1 MQSPAGLGRLR
12 FASIDPASRN
22 SLMNATPAIDSSA
35 SRTKLWLGDFLRDV
49 RHSARR
55 FAKQPGFTA
64 TALATLALCIGAN
77 VAIFAVVDAVLLRPL
92 PFPESER
99 LVSVFNSY
107 PRAGVERSS
116 TSVPN
121 YYDRRGAIDA
131 FAKVAVY
138 QHDSVVVGNAGA
150 PTRVQIARVSPEF
163 FATLGVPFAMGKTF
177 TDAEMAYGPDEVAV
191 LTDAF
196 WRNQFNADPEILG
209 KKFFNNGLAITV
221 IGVLPR
227 DFRFLSSRAQFFR
240 PAAHAPEQRRPDS
253 RHNNNWQMIARLA
266 PHATVAAAQ
275 AQIDAFNARQ
285 LTDDPLAER
294 VKGAGYRTS
303 VQPLHADHVR
313 TVRPMLVLLQGGV
326 LALLLIGAVNLANLL
341 LIRASGRAKEF
352 AVRQALGASRWR
364 IAQGVATETTLLALV
379 GGVLGVGLGAVGI
392 RLLAALGTEQ
402 LPLGATILFDGRVA
416 VSSLVGALLVGA
428 LLAVPVIWF
437 NLHAKLAPTL
447 QIETRGGTTSPAA
460 HRVRHGFII
469 VQVAL
474 AFVLLSSAGLL
485 GVSLKRVLE
494 TPPGFN
500 AEGLLTGQLSL
511 PWKNY
516 KDDASRL
523 AFVERLL
530 PAIRSLPGVSQ
541 VAISNGLPF
550 TGSINDGA
558 VTVEGQVINAESSVQ
573 AHYTSAATSEYWK
586 AMGLPLLRGRLLE
599 DADNQRQ
606 GLVCVVDQAFADRYW
621 PGQDA
626 IGRRIARNII
636 FKEEQATTVVGVVA
650 SVKQK
655 ELAETAGHGALYFPY
670 AKFSANSFAL
680 IVRTVVPPASLAETI
695 RKTILQLDPELPID
709 DVRPMQ
715 ARIDESLTSRRS
727 PAILAGF
734 FAGVALLLAAIGTY
748 GVLAYAVNQRRRE
761 IGVRM
766 ALGALPNQVLM
777 QFLRLGTSLL
787 LVGITL
793 GMLGALGAGRA
804 MESVL
809 YEVGSARTEIFAF
822 TAAVL
827 GLVVLLATFLPS
839 RRAARVSPMEA
850 LRAE

>member
-1 MQSPAGLGRLR
+1 MNFTHASQSGELGRPR
-12 FASIDPASRN
+12 WFGEI
-22 SLMNATPAIDSSA
+22 
-35 SRTKLWLGDFLRDV
+35 LRDL
-49 RHSARR
+49 RR
-55 FAKQPGFTA
+55 SGRMLINQPGFTV

-77 VAIFAVVDAVLLRPL
+77 VAIFAVVDAVLVRPL
-92 PFPESER
+92 PFPESQR

-116 TSVPN
+116 SSVSN
-121 YYDRRGAIDA
+121 YYDRRGAIEA
-131 FAKVAVY
+131 FSAVAVY
-138 QHDSVVVGNAGA
+138 QYDSVIVSDAGA
-150 PTRVQIARVSPEF
+150 PKRVPIARVSPEF

-177 TDAEMAYGPDEVAV
+177 TDGELAYGPDEVAV

-196 WRNQFNADPEILG
+196 WRSQFNSDPNILG
-209 KKFFNNGLAITV
+209 KKFFNNGLSITV

-240 PAAHAPEQRRPDS
+240 PASHAPEQRRPDN
-253 RHNNNWQMIARLA
+253 RHSNNWQMIARLA
-266 PHATVAAAQ
+266 PRATLAVAQ
-275 AQIDAFNARQ
+275 AQIDAFNAHQ

-294 VKGAGYRTS
+294 VKGAGYRTT

-313 TVRPMLVLLQGGV
+313 TVKPMLVLLQCGV

-352 AVRQALGASRWR
+352 AVRQALGAGRWR
-364 IAQGVATETTLLALV
+364 IAQEVAVESTLLAFV
-379 GGVLGVGLGAVGI
+379 GGVLGLGLGAVGI
-392 RLLAALGTEQ
+392 RLLAALGTDQ
-402 LPLGATILFDGRVA
+402 IPLGATILFDGRVA
-416 VSSLVGALLVGA
+416 VSSLVGTLLVGA
-428 LLAVPVIWF
+428 LLALPVIWF

-447 QIETRGGTTSPAA
+447 QIETRGGTSSAAA

-485 GVSLKRVLE
+485 GASLKRVLE
-494 TPPGFN
+494 TPAGFN

-541 VAISNGLPF
+541 VAISSGLPF
-550 TGSINDGA
+550 SGSINDSA
-558 VTVEGQVINAESSVQ
+558 VTVEGRVVDAETAVR
-573 AHYTSAATSEYWK
+573 AHYLSAATGEYWK
-586 AMGLPLLRGRLLE
+586 AMGIPLLRGRFLE
-599 DADNQRQ
+599 EADNQRAE
-606 GLVCVVDQAFADRYW
+606 LVCVVDQAFADRYW

-626 IGRRIARNII
+626 IGKRIARNII
-636 FKEEQATTVVGVVA
+636 FKEEQATTGVGVVA

-655 ELAETAGHGALYFPY
+655 ELAETAGHGAIYFPY
-670 AKFSANSFAL
+670 AKFNANSFAL
-680 IVRTVVPPASLAETI
+680 IIRTAVAPASLAETV
-695 RKTILQLDPELPID
+695 RKAILQLDPELPID

-715 ARIDESLTSRRS
+715 ARIDESLTTRRS
-727 PAILAGF
+727 PAILAGI
-734 FAGVALLLAAIGTY
+734 FAAVALLLAAIGTY

-766 ALGALPNQVLM
+766 ALGALPQQILV
-777 QFLRLGTSLL
+777 QFLRLGATLL
-787 LVGITL
+787 LVGVA
-793 GMLGALGAGRA
+793 LGALGAWGA
-804 MESVL
+804 GHVMESVL
-809 YEVGSARTEIFAF
+809 FQVGSARAEIHSL
-822 TAAVL
+822 TALALAVA
-827 GLVVLLATFLPS
+827 VLLASLLPS
-839 RRAARVSPMEA
+839 LRASRVSPMEA
-850 LRAE
+850 LRAD